1 MMNIMRQRIMPLCV
15 LPFITSVMSL
25 PCRGQDIEPRRWSHL
40 PIGGNFAGA
49 GYAYTTGEIYFDP
62 ALRLEDVQFDLQ
74 TVAVKYIR
82 SFELLG
88 MSARV
93 DFAQPYQS
101 GNWTGLVNGVPA
113 SVDRTGLADTTLRFA
128 VNLLGAPPLAG
139 KEFAAY
145 RASADHETILGL
157 GLVLQLPTGQYYDEK
172 LINLGGNRFTFRPQL
187 GAVHNWGKWSAEL
200 TAAGLFFTDNNDF
213 FNGKR
218 LEQDPAC
225 GLDAHLIYT
234 IRPGLWLAGSVG
246 YLGGGVTAVDG
257 VSSDNS
263 QSNVGWGFSI
273 GIPITRDLGLKF
285 AYIGTRTQVGTGL
298 DSDTF
303 AIALSVAW

>member
-49 GYAYTTGEIYFDP
+49 GYAYTTGEVYFDP

-213 FNGKR
+213 FTGKR

-273 GIPITRDLGLKF
+273 GIPITRALGLKF

>member
-49 GYAYTTGEIYFDP
+49 GYAYTTGEVYFDP

>member
-1 MMNIMRQRIMPLCV
+1 MMKIMRQRTMPLCA
-15 LPFITSVMSL
+15 LPFITSVLSL
-25 PCRGQDIEPRRWSHL
+25 PCLGQDIEPRRWSHL
-40 PIGGNFAGA
+40 PIGSNFAGA

-62 ALRLEDVQFDLQ
+62 ALRLQDVQFDLQ
-74 TVAVKYIR
+74 TVAVKYLR

-88 MSARV
+88 KSARV
-93 DFAQPYQS
+93 DLAQPYQF

-113 SVDRTGLADTTLRFA
+113 SVDRAGFADTSVRFA

-145 RASADHETILGL
+145 RASVDHETILGL
-157 GLVLQLPTGQYYDEK
+157 GLVLQLPTGQYYDDK

-200 TAAGLFFTDNNDF
+200 TAAGVFYTENKDF
-213 FNGKR
+213 FNGTR
-218 LEQDPAC
+218 LRQDPTYTV
-225 GLDAHLIYT
+225 DTHLIYT
-234 IRPGLWLAGSVG
+234 FRPGLWAAISLA
-246 YLGGGVTAVDG
+246 YGGGGDTSVNGA
-257 VSSDNS
+257 SSHNT
-263 QSNVGWGFSI
+263 QENLGWGFSV
-273 GIPITRDLGLKF
+273 GLPITRAVGVKF

-303 AIALSVAW
+303 AAALSVAR

>member
-1 MMNIMRQRIMPLCV
+1 MNIMRQRIMPLCV